1 MLNLPL
7 FVKIKIFRGL
17 IVVNLKVFFTC
28 FEKSHSSDTMS
39 TLQFAVWI
47 RILCVFAQC
56 FISCSII
63 QYWNVWPC

>member
-28 FEKSHSSDTMS
+28 FEKK
-39 TLQFAVWI
+39 
-47 RILCVFAQC
+47 
-56 FISCSII
+56 
-63 QYWNVWPC
+63 P